1 MSTPAPS
8 IPTTQLPMTTPSALT
23 LAGLESVYDTLAET
37 LDAAPPEQA
46 TLLLTK
52 LALLLAQELGNP
64 QRFAELAK
72 TALQDL

>member
-1 MSTPAPS
+1 MTNSQWSGSLSGFPACAARQRPRVRQRPS
-8 IPTTQLPMTTPSALT
+8 
-23 LAGLESVYDTLAET
+23 TLAET
-37 LDAAPPEQA
+37 LDAAPAEHA

-72 TALQDL
+72 TALRDL